1 MLDEGNTTQ
10 ILARLFGLYMIAAGL
25 GISFNRDRFVTLMA
39 DMRESL
45 LLTLTAGII
54 AFAVGAATLGIH
66 DRWDSGLAI
75 LISLFGWA
83 SLLKGIFLIA
93 FPGPYLALFE
103 GVLVNPKLIGM
114 MGVGSA
120 VVGVI
125 LLVLGLI

>member
-10 ILARLFGLYMIAAGL
+10 ILARFFGIYMIAAGL
-25 GISFNRDRFVTLMA
+25 GITFNRERFAELMA
-39 DMRESL
+39 NMRESL
-45 LLTLTAGII
+45 LMTLTAGII

-66 DRWDSGLAI
+66 DRWDSGLAV
-75 LISLFGWA
+75 LVSLFGWA

-103 GVLVNPKLIGM
+103 GLLVNPKVIGA

-120 VVGVI
+120 VAGAV
-125 LLVLGLI
+125 VLALGFG